1 MAIHGIMSSYFGDQE
16 YDIGK
21 SVRWMQYFCD
31 TEFAVDINL
40 SNKSRGYLI
49 SWDRSFPSVRF
60 TYNSAFPFFRS
71 TSDAARWRYESY
83 TAAKAVWNYDDN
95 DYVIFVDCTEGLC
108 IDTVNNAD
116 PNPDPVIS
124 QRPVD
129 EFGLPMYSQNEVD
142 DGTLTT
148 DMFPDSPLQD
158 DGANGVVGANYS
170 FTLLEFSWSPPDP
183 GEALPNPNVALGD
196 ENPFK
201 AWVQA
206 EIDNADANLA
216 PGTANIIHLPVWA
229 YLYDSGA
236 YTVNRT
242 VDEALQSD
250 IDNLLEGQT
259 IFGLS
264 KGDATAIN
272 TTVTTTA
279 RSRYAFVGY
288 SPRIFKV
295 SELDSWG
302 EDFGPNGWGMIDEFS
317 SVSTT
322 GGDEDT
328 PEQILSLITYAYAR
342 WSSDPSK
349 YKFHPRLP
357 TEEATDEGW
366 RMRQKI
372 SPIRDIFNMNYAV
385 WDALEDDDTV
395 PDQYWGWQPSEL
407 DISNASSETGGFSAQ
422 FDSDYSADFRSFDAD
437 AIVLGSTGW
446 MFGKP
451 ELATPLYD
459 NVFRDNPRDGLFYLS
474 DELGPVPWNFIA
486 NAPSDRADEQQVVS
500 EIPQGAYFPQQKGR
514 P

>member
-49 SWDRSFPSVRF
+49 SWERSFPAVRF
-60 TYNSAFPFFRS
+60 TYNSAFPFFQS
-71 TSDAARWRYESY
+71 TSDAAQWRYESY
-83 TAAKAVWNYDDN
+83 VAAKAVWNYDPN

-108 IDTVNNAD
+108 IDTVNNPD

-124 QRPVD
+124 VRPVD
-129 EFGLPMYSQNEVD
+129 EFDLPIYSQNEIDAGQPAIDLGGSPVQD
-142 DGTLTT
+142 DGT
-148 DMFPDSPLQD
+148 
-158 DGANGVVGANYS
+158 GVGDYS
-170 FTLLEFSWSPPDP
+170 ATVLEFDWSPPDP
-183 GEALPNPNVALGD
+183 GEALPNPNAALGD

-206 EIDNADANLA
+206 EIDNADATLGGA
-216 PGTANIIHLPVWA
+216 GSANIIHLPVWA

-236 YTVNRT
+236 YTVDR
-242 VDEALQSD
+242 VIDPAFQAEIDALS
-250 IDNLLEGQT
+250 EGQT
-259 IFGLS
+259 IRGLS
-264 KGDATAIN
+264 KEDATAAN

-279 RSRYAFVGY
+279 RSRYGFVGY

-302 EDFGPNGWGMIDEFS
+302 SDTGPTGWGMIDEFS
-317 SVSTT
+317 SGATT

-328 PEQILSLITYAYAR
+328 PEQILSLVTYAYAR
-342 WSSDPSK
+342 WSSDPSN
-349 YKFHPRLP
+349 YQFHPRLP
-357 TEEATDEGW
+357 NDESTDEGW
-366 RMRQKI
+366 KMRQKI
-372 SPIRDIFNMNYAV
+372 SAIRDIGLETNTWPGSDPEDGAV
-385 WDALEDDDTV
+385 DPVEE
-395 PDQYWGWQPSEL
+395 YWGWQEPDL
-407 DISNASSETGGFSAQ
+407 DIGNASSNIGGFDAA
-422 FDSDYSADFRSFDAD
+422 FADDYSTDFMSFDAEP
-437 AIVLGSTGW
+437 IVLGSTAWG
-446 MFGKP
+446 GKP

-474 DELGPVPWNFIA
+474 DELGPVPWNFVA
-486 NAPSDRADEQQVVS
+486 NQPAARAEEQQEVS
-500 EIPQGAYFPQQKGR
+500 EIPEGAYYPSLQVR